1 MHVMMRMEFDRID
14 HVAFTVRRRRVARL
28 HEKIASVRRNVQH
41 QTAHTLV
48 RTPSLA
54 RSSSDAAWDEF
65 IAILVGKAEGAG
77 RQTVARD
84 PMVSSVL

>member
-41 QTAHTLV
+41 QTGPHAGAHPL
-48 RTPSLA
+48 PGP
-54 RSSSDAAWDEF
+54 E
-65 IAILVGKAEGAG
+65 
-77 RQTVARD
+77 QQ
-84 PMVSSVL
+84 